1 MFEVMIV
8 SLFIGIAIGFLLSNG
23 NQNEVFSQNGSEEDN
38 YEALV
43 EAYHLGLQHGSI
55 LKRLS
60 FAYTA
65 DGTPVLANGKGV
77 EYIVGE
83 GFLINVLTGE
93 EVDPLEHVAI
103 GLRHHDEGERVYN

>member
-1 MFEVMIV
+1 MD
-8 SLFIGIAIGFLLSNG
+8 ANG
-23 NQNEVFSQNGSEEDN
+23 EQSEDFSQNGSEEVEYD
-38 YEALV
+38 ALV
-43 EAYHLGLQHGSI
+43 EAYYLGLQHGSV

-60 FAYTA
+60 FTYTP

-93 EVDPLEHVAI
+93 EVDPLEHVAV
-103 GLRHHDEGERVYN
+103 GLRHQEEGERVYN